1 MSDPTWPYSTS
12 TLSLIREIP
21 TASLSEGYTLA
32 WFGPGAFTS
41 LLESWQENVGVYLFL
56 KAEWASISPSTLE
69 AQLRAYLKE
78 PAHQLVRFLWIENPA
93 AGLIEW
99 KSNAIAVEAVEAGR
113 QVSSLTYI
121 GLRNYAFSLA
131 RYTRVALDG
140 PGAPTGFIFT
150 RQSSNDEGFELSA
163 GYGAHRFYQ
172 ISDTVSLP
180 MQGDS
185 SGCLQFGFHVE
196 KEGSASTTFGY
207 PGFEKLDAGIR
218 LFMRDPDFPE
228 AGSDYFLSSHR
239 YPLFQESSAV
249 DEGYA
254 YYREAIGFQAS
265 LDPIYP
271 LHAERTYFAF
281 EQLELTDEFIEIG
294 FPSGYMT
301 NLGYDV
307 HLLPLAASKLVLAL
321 RPATLTEKEQNAAP
335 FYLVPSGRFSVKV
348 PIYHDPATWP
358 GPDTLVVDL
367 AAEANVICG
376 VSGLEYLKVSSDSI
390 LIFTPGQ
397 PAYAPAY
404 VSVQSLLRDLT
415 TILESYSARSLPTDT
430 TDLDMKI
437 EDKEEGE
444 AEEALGIT
452 DTERLEMLEIIRQD
466 YFPPDYTFT
475 SAAIAEYSSLEI
487 VEELVDWL
495 QSTLQSVKLSDT
507 EGKKA
512 LEAYPTTAWAYVEE
526 PGGAVYYAQPDQA
539 VLYRAEDSSK
549 AFLDYMEVPSVGL
562 PTRLENNQT
571 AALEK
576 AAGFPTLAFPM
587 LPYGNVDPYRLTDM
601 LQLEILLV
609 NNYRRNR
616 IQEIS
621 AATAHSIRLTDTEA
635 TAPPTGTTP
644 QGLLATY
651 STDYRTISTLQLAKD
666 TKNKL
671 VQFVN
676 IPHGS
681 SLKAS
686 LQSNQL
692 FMVMTDPGSV
702 AAYFSTE
709 ILSSIPNAANA
720 MDIQDWIF
728 ELGAGH
734 WNKKGTIFIF
744 KFHDKPLL
752 DLAAQ
757 PELWSLPDEYNT
769 DKEETSQILA
779 ELLREAVETGK
790 STDKKER
797 RKYELLA
804 RAATQA
810 NWTGILAL
818 NVDVPLRNLPD
829 QLKALAGGMDPDKFY
844 AQYIGVEVTPV
855 KSTGTALDSQQSSLF
870 GLIDYKNPAFPSAD
884 ASGYNF
890 HVPYLT
896 VVFQNSEIVAFAAE
910 ILILMDL
917 LFDERTNLLNSPTG
931 QNVMTLKGVAEEHDG
946 KVTYS
951 FGFSGENVFQLSGKV
966 VEELEIVKAQFAT
979 DPIVEPAIDLPL
991 AGTVSG
997 AAGSSNVAGA
1007 GTHFRAEL
1015 GAGHKIKI
1023 NGVIYTVASV
1033 ETDEALT
1040 LSASTPLGAAANG
1053 ATAFVEQAMDI
1064 TGRFFFWGR
1073 MRFAYNHKFDI
1084 LSFGK
1089 TPGIAEADAPERDY
1103 LNLSNLQITMAFK
1116 LHAETYESSSKVT
1129 DKFFEFKPEQLAFDL
1144 AQSGW
1149 RRQSLYEKFPLKF
1162 SSFKTVKGDANALSK
1177 SGFMPVKS
1185 PLTSAELGDTWYG
1198 MAFEL
1203 NLGSTGA
1210 LAGSAGLAVSILAA
1224 WAPEQEGVYV
1234 GLKLPGS
1241 TGGKKEITI
1250 QGLLKIAFKS
1260 IQFVIYPLDAAEDAT
1275 LLTDQT
1281 EREVGYLLKLK
1292 NIVLKFFVLS
1302 FPPSGQT
1309 EIIIFGDPREVDR
1322 KDKLVGWY
1330 AAYAK
1335 K

>member
-1 MSDPTWPYSTS
+1 MSDSTWPYSTS

-32 WFGPGAFTS
+32 WFGTGDFTS
-41 LLESWQENVGVYLFL
+41 LLESWQEDVGVYLFL
-56 KAEWASISPSTLE
+56 KAEWASIGQSTLE
-69 AQLRAYLKE
+69 GQLRAYLKE

-93 AGLIEW
+93 ANLIEW
-99 KSNAIAVEAVEAGR
+99 KTNAIAVETVEAGR

-131 RYTRVALDG
+131 RYTSVALDD

-172 ISDTVSLP
+172 ISNTVSVP
-180 MQGDS
+180 MQGDF
-185 SGCLQFGFHVE
+185 SGCLQFDFHVE

-207 PGFEKLDAGIR
+207 PSLGKLDAGIR

-228 AGSDYFLSSHR
+228 SGSDYYLSSHR
-239 YPLFQESSAV
+239 YPLFQESSAI
-249 DEGYA
+249 DEGYG
-254 YYREAIGFQAS
+254 YYRDTIGFKAS
-265 LDPIYP
+265 LDPLYP
-271 LHAERTYFAF
+271 LNAERAYFAF

-321 RPATLTEKEQNAAP
+321 RPATLTVKEQTAAP

-358 GPDTLVVDL
+358 DPDTLVVDL
-367 AAEANVICG
+367 AAKANVICG

-415 TILESYSARSLPTDT
+415 TILESYSARTLPSDT
-430 TDLDMKI
+430 TDLDMEI
-437 EDKEEGE
+437 EEKSVDNTEP
-444 AEEALGIT
+444 AMDIT
-452 DTERLEMLEIIRQD
+452 DPERLEILEIIRQD

-495 QSTLQSVKLSDT
+495 QSTLQSVPLSDT
-507 EGKKA
+507 AGKKA

-562 PTRLENNQT
+562 PISLENDET
-571 AALEK
+571 SALEK
-576 AAGFPTLAFPM
+576 ATGYPTLAFPL

-601 LQLEILLV
+601 LQLEILLI

-621 AATAHSIRLTDTEA
+621 AATGHVTGLIQSDTETNQIGISLSSNIISEDA
-635 TAPPTGTTP
+635 DTTVDITIGTITVTDDDNNTYALSNLQLSGADEASFQIVDIAGNPTLQLKAGVSLDHQAKDTFKIVITAFHPDDGSLKYEQEFPIHRAYKGTTP
-644 QGLLATY
+644 QGLIATY
-651 STDYRTISTLQLAKD
+651 STDYRTILTLQLAKD
-666 TKNKL
+666 TKDQL

-692 FMVMTDPGSV
+692 FMVMTDPGAV

-728 ELGAGH
+728 ELGSGH

-829 QLKALAGGMDPDKFY
+829 QLK
-844 AQYIGVEVTPV
+844 
-855 KSTGTALDSQQSSLF
+855 
-870 GLIDYKNPAFPSAD
+870 
-884 ASGYNF
+884 
-890 HVPYLT
+890 
-896 VVFQNSEIVAFAAE
+896 
-910 ILILMDL
+910 
-917 LFDERTNLLNSPTG
+917 
-931 QNVMTLKGVAEEHDG
+931 
-946 KVTYS
+946 
-951 FGFSGENVFQLSGKV
+951 
-966 VEELEIVKAQFAT
+966 
-979 DPIVEPAIDLPL
+979 
-991 AGTVSG
+991 
-997 AAGSSNVAGA
+997 
-1007 GTHFRAEL
+1007 
-1015 GAGHKIKI
+1015 
-1023 NGVIYTVASV
+1023 
-1033 ETDEALT
+1033 
-1040 LSASTPLGAAANG
+1040 
-1053 ATAFVEQAMDI
+1053 
-1064 TGRFFFWGR
+1064 
-1073 MRFAYNHKFDI
+1073 
-1084 LSFGK
+1084 
-1089 TPGIAEADAPERDY
+1089 
-1103 LNLSNLQITMAFK
+1103 
-1116 LHAETYESSSKVT
+1116 
-1129 DKFFEFKPEQLAFDL
+1129 
-1144 AQSGW
+1144 
-1149 RRQSLYEKFPLKF
+1149 
-1162 SSFKTVKGDANALSK
+1162 
-1177 SGFMPVKS
+1177 
-1185 PLTSAELGDTWYG
+1185 
-1198 MAFEL
+1198 
-1203 NLGSTGA
+1203 
-1210 LAGSAGLAVSILAA
+1210 
-1224 WAPEQEGVYV
+1224 
-1234 GLKLPGS
+1234 
-1241 TGGKKEITI
+1241 
-1250 QGLLKIAFKS
+1250 
-1260 IQFVIYPLDAAEDAT
+1260 
-1275 LLTDQT
+1275 
-1281 EREVGYLLKLK
+1281 
-1292 NIVLKFFVLS
+1292 
-1302 FPPSGQT
+1302 
-1309 EIIIFGDPREVDR
+1309 
-1322 KDKLVGWY
+1322 
-1330 AAYAK
+1330 
-1335 K
+1335 